1 MNDLEQSSYQGL
13 KSEIKSELN
22 RVAESFVVIGYKLKQ
37 VRDGELYRQDGY
49 NNIHEFAKEEYG
61 LSQSNTSRFIA
72 INDKYSMDGGSTK
85 LLERFD
91 GYGYSKL
98 SEMLTLSDDEIKLIS
113 VKTTVAEIRDV
124 KQVKRE
130 AENEIYATSHNSE
143 SLENTQSEQDFKEE
157 KKHIIPEAEKLLIA
171 FFRERNR
178 RGMLKELAD
187 LFRNHGEARET
198 IKQAAEII
206 NPSGY
211 LMFKNLFTIM
221 TFEEQVI
228 KYNNF
233 KSGTKEFTYSDFIH
247 DTCLVFDMTAIDPA
261 LEFYGE
267 PEPEPELEKPAPKQE
282 EKTSK
287 ADTKK
292 TEPAKP
298 IKPAPTKPKEES
310 KIEPVKEPEEEQ
322 KENAVDIDDDN
333 LPGQAHIDEYPEYQP
348 EHIEGVEIVEAD
360 IVENASEGCLIC
372 SKSQY
377 TIYSTKELIIELS
390 KHTREM
396 VVTQFDGEKIKKIER
411 RPIKYCPD
419 CGRKYETME

>member
-61 LSQSNTSRFIA
+61 LNQSNTSRFIA
-72 INDKYSMDGGSTK
+72 INDKYSAEGGSTK
-85 LLERFD
+85 LLDRFE

-98 SEMLTLSDDEIKLIS
+98 SEMLTLTEEEMKL
-113 VKTTVAEIRDV
+113 VTVQTTRAEIRDL
-124 KQVKRE
+124 KQTKKE
-130 AENEIYATSHNSE
+130 AEAEIYAPAHKSE
-143 SLENTQSEQDFKEE
+143 SLENTQSEADFQEE
-157 KKHIIPEAEKLLIA
+157 KKYIIPEAEKLLIA

-178 RGMLKELAD
+178 RGILKELAD
-187 LFRNHGEARET
+187 LFRVHELTKDTVRL
-198 IKQAAEII
+198 AAEII

-211 LMFKNLFTIM
+211 LMFRSTFTIM
-221 TFEEQVI
+221 TFEEKEI

-233 KSGTKEFTYSDFIH
+233 KASGTQEFTYSDFIH
-247 DTCLVFDMTAIDPA
+247 DLCLTFDMTSTDPA

-267 PEPEPELEKPAPKQE
+267 PEPEPEKPAPKQE
-282 EKTSK
+282 EKSSK
-287 ADTKK
+287 PVTKK
-292 TEPAKP
+292 TEPPKST
-298 IKPAPTKPKEES
+298 KSVPTKPKEEPR
-310 KIEPVKEPEEEQ
+310 IEPVKEPEEEQ
-322 KENAVDIDDDN
+322 KELKPDIDDDN
-333 LPGQAHIDEYPEYQP
+333 IPGQVHIDKYPEYQP
-348 EHIEGVEIVEAD
+348 EHIEGVEIIEAD

-377 TIYSTKELIIELS
+377 TIYSSKELIIELS

-396 VVTQFDGEKIKKIER
+396 VVTQFDGDKIKKIER
-411 RPIKYCPD
+411 RPIKFCPD